1 MSSFESCRPHQLRQ
15 GNSEIHTALRDTSC
29 AAWRYETNVKG
40 KKATRRAR
48 KGQGAAAASAVGP
61 TADSQGTAEE
71 MHTSYTRQQH
81 GRHVRTRTRIRTAGY
96 LTGLELAVRA
106 LAQLL
111 HNSVTSL
118 HKYE

>member
-1 MSSFESCRPHQLRQ
+1 MRSMEIRDKCKRQ
-15 GNSEIHTALRDTSC
+15 KSNLARSE
-29 AAWRYETNVKG
+29 
-40 KKATRRAR
+40 
-48 KGQGAAAASAVGP
+48 GQGRGSGIGSWTDCRQPGDGRRDA
-61 TADSQGTAEE
+61 
-71 MHTSYTRQQH
+71 YTRQQYS
-81 GRHVRTRTRIRTAGY
+81 RHVRTRTRIRTAGY